1 MIAPRLAVL
10 AALLLASPIVMAAE
24 AGAEQKAGGEA
35 GTTIVGEREAAV
47 GLYLLPWQE
56 ENRSDIDRPPVLY
69 RGLTE
74 KIDAPHFV
82 DRVASD
88 EAEAAYRRV
97 RLEPK
102 L

>member
-1 MIAPRLAVL
+1 MNIARSVTA
-10 AALLLASPIVMAAE
+10 AALLLV
-24 AGAEQKAGGEA
+24 AGAAAGEQKTAGDA
-35 GTTIVGEREAAV
+35 GTTIIGEREAAV

-56 ENRSDIDRPPVLY
+56 ESRSDIDRPPSLY
-69 RGLTE
+69 RGIAE
-74 KIDAPHFV
+74 KIEAAHFV

-102 L
+102 F